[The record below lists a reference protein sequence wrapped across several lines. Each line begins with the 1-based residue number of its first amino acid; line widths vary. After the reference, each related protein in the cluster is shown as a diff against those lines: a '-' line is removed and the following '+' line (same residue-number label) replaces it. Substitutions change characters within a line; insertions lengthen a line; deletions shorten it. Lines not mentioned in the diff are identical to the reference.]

1 MPPRGKSR
9 RRVATLT
16 LATGLDGRNAT
27 GIALPT
33 LSRTWNRPMTV
44 SLPYPLGSRNAAA
57 NLGHIWLDDRVFG
70 SYLAHCLTRR
80 ND

>member
-1 MPPRGKSR
+1 MPPRAKSR

-33 LSRTWNRPMTV
+33 L
-44 SLPYPLGSRNAAA
+44 
-57 NLGHIWLDDRVFG
+57 
-70 SYLAHCLTRR
+70 
-80 ND
+80 